1 MLEWSSRPKEAPI
14 HLAPHYARDQDR
26 ELLYRVDLWLDD
38 AVQAPERARADL
50 HARANQGQLQ
60 PQRLLPHAPQVRDG
74 KQWPICRKHGLGDQL
89 DKDAGRHCVP
99 TLHVPDVDRIREQCC
114 DEHSGRRGIMF
125 TFVRFLF
132 IVHSAKLRQSSI
144 VTLRDD
150 QCLAKERRNMED
162 EESESK
168 KGKTTNVRPKK
179 SGRQYTLLNV

>member
-1 MLEWSSRPKEAPI
+1 
-14 HLAPHYARDQDR
+14 
-26 ELLYRVDLWLDD
+26 
-38 AVQAPERARADL
+38 
-50 HARANQGQLQ
+50 
-60 PQRLLPHAPQVRDG
+60 
-74 KQWPICRKHGLGDQL
+74 
-89 DKDAGRHCVP
+89 
-99 TLHVPDVDRIREQCC
+99 
-114 DEHSGRRGIMF
+114 MF